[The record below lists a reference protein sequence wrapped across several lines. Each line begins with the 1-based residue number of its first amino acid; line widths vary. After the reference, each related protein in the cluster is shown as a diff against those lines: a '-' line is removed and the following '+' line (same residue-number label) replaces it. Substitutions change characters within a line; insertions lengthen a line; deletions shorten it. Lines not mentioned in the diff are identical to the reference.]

1 MTDSL
6 RGPGTATGF
15 SVGAVA
21 FVAVLFVAGCTSGAD
36 TQATSPAISAS
47 ATSASSA
54 SPVASAQAS
63 NGEGANAAVD
73 DSDNDSS
80 AAAPTDT
87 PRAEPALPEITPGN
101 LDQGALAS
109 ACTHEGM
116 VWIAKGKDPSPALEV
131 GDEAAKG
138 ASAKDGAADSVGTF
152 RFEGVVKADGVD
164 AASFSLDR
172 GAGAQK
178 LDPAKVG
185 DTFELAG
192 HTYAVSSVCE
202 DSAELD
208 VIR

>member
-21 FVAVLFVAGCTSGAD
+21 FATVLLVAGCTSGTD
-36 TQATSPAISAS
+36 SQAPSPAA
-47 ATSASSA
+47 SA
-54 SPVASAQAS
+54 SPATSAQAS

-80 AAAPTDT
+80 AATPTDT
-87 PRAEPALPEITPGN
+87 PRAEPALPTITPGN

-109 ACTHEGM
+109 ACTNEGT

-131 GDEAAKG
+131 GEGAAKDP
-138 ASAKDGAADSVGTF
+138 AAKDGGADSVGTF
-152 RFEGVVKADGVD
+152 RFEGMVKADGVD

-172 GAGAQK
+172 GAGAKK